1 MTSFMLGRRAAIA
14 TLSSAAFCVAAQ
26 ADTLDTIMRT
36 KRLRVGI
43 DLGAPFYGFTDEK
56 LQPTGSDVDGARLLA
71 ADMGMELEIIQTTN
85 PTRIPNL
92 QTNKADII
100 FSSLSITPERA
111 KIVDF
116 TIPYG
121 AIQSVVAAPQGIVI
135 RGFDDLAGKTVA
147 ITRGG
152 TQDKDLTDNAPKANL
167 IRFDDDATSITAAAT
182 GQTDIIALTPP
193 MIRKIAEL
201 NPARR
206 FEIKFVINT
215 YYLAIAI
222 RKNEPRQLE
231 WLNTWVKTNLKNGK
245 LNAIQKKYSGVDIP
259 QEVLDKAI

>member
-1 MTSFMLGRRAAIA
+1 MTLFLLGRRAAIA
-14 TLSSAAFCVAAQ
+14 TLSSAAFCAAAR

-36 KRLRVGI
+36 KHLRIGI

-111 KIVDF
+111 KVVDF
-116 TIPYG
+116 STPYG
-121 AIQSVVAAPQGIVI
+121 AIQSVVAAPQSIVLH
-135 RGFDDLAGKTVA
+135 GFDDLAGKTVA

-152 TQDKDLTDNAPKANL
+152 TQDKDLTEKAPKANL

-182 GQTDIIALTPP
+182 GQTDIIGLTPP
-193 MIRKIAEL
+193 MIRKITEL
-201 NPARR
+201 NPSRH
-206 FEIKFVINT
+206 FEIKFVISS
-215 YYLAIAI
+215 YLLALAV
-222 RKNEPRQLE
+222 RKNEPRLLE
-231 WLNTWVKTNLKNGK
+231 WLNGWIRTNLKNGK

-259 QEVLDKAI
+259 QEVMDAAA